1 MIFNSTF
8 VFTILFITINANPF
22 EIAFNKVSNQ
32 LNQIKN
38 DRKMGFVEKYV
49 RTYILNQT
57 LKLIKEEKELDEAE
71 KENEAKE
78 DQIKLK
84 LLVFN
89 RHLANRMGAS
99 SFNKDFHTIRY

>member
-38 DRKMGFVEKYV
+38 DRKRLRERGGI
-49 RTYILNQT
+49 TYFGAKMTFYSLFLN
-57 LKLIKEEKELDEAE
+57 D
-71 KENEAKE
+71 
-78 DQIKLK
+78 
-84 LLVFN
+84 V
-89 RHLANRMGAS
+89 
-99 SFNKDFHTIRY
+99 